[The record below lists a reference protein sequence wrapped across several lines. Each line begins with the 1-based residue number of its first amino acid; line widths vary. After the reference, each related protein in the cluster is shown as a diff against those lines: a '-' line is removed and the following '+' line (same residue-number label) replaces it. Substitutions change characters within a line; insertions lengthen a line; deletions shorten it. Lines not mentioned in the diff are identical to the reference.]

1 MPAGAW
7 VEFNFGGSRTGVPPA
22 ENVLSDLSASITASL
37 AAAGPARTI
46 PPLGADVPRGWT
58 SCDQWNS
65 AGLRSAM
72 NAPALS
78 APSTYSY
85 ALDMT
90 TTAVHRTGLV
100 DCTWTAGAGLTR
112 VSVSILPGGG
122 WAVPDVATAAAE
134 YPTGT
139 HTLVAVPGAQAAE
152 LTCFG
157 GYGNCILRASVRGS
171 LVLVTTVS
179 LPGSSRDAGAD
190 AQTAAAYLIANL
202 PS

>member
-1 MPAGAW
+1 MA
-7 VEFNFGGSRTGVPPA
+7 
-22 ENVLSDLSASITASL
+22 IT
-37 AAAGPARTI
+37 TI

-100 DCTWTAGAGLTR
+100 GCTWTAGAGLTR

-134 YPTGT
+134 YPPGTGEIRARFKSIPT
-139 HTLVAVPGAQAAE
+139 ASPQLVHQRPTRKTEAW
-152 LTCFG
+152 LLS
-157 GYGNCILRASVRGS
+157 N
-171 LVLVTTVS
+171 
-179 LPGSSRDAGAD
+179 
-190 AQTAAAYLIANL
+190 
-202 PS
+202 